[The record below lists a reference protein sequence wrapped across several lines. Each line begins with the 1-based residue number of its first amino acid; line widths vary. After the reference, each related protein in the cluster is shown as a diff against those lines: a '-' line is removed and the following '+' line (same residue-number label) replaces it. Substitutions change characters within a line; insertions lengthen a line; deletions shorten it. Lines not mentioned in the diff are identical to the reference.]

1 MMEATEQLIDENLA
15 KNQLVTQQNELLE
28 ERKKQIELQYV
39 LFQKKIEQ
47 LNIEIDEI
55 YQKIDL
61 KKKEINN
68 KRENEKI
75 MTFFIIIIL
84 LCVLSFGLRVY

>member
-84 LCVLSFGLRVY
+84 LCVLPFGLRVY